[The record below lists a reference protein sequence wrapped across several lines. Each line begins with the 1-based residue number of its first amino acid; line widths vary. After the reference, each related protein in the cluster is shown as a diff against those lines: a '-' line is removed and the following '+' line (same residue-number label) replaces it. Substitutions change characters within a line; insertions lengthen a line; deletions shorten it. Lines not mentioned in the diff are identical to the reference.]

1 MKTTIILLFI
11 AFVQSSTFS
20 QNYLYETGTSG
31 FHISGQLGA
40 SKSSTLLGISPG
52 YSMNGKLTFGLTIG
66 SENFSE
72 LDLNSTAIRPY
83 LDLIPLKQGENNSP
97 LSLNLGVHYQFN
109 SFPKLPDLN
118 VHSLGFT
125 INLLHEFEMSKYN
138 KIIPSL
144 GLSWDRT
151 TLNLLGIKESTNTI
165 GLGVSTTA
173 KLNNFYLQPLVS
185 IYKGGTSYNLSLG
198 FTIPNK

>member
-11 AFVQSSTFS
+11 AFVPSSTFS

-52 YSMNGKLTFGLTIG
+52 YTMNGKLTFGLTVG

-83 LDLIPLKQGENNSP
+83 LDLIPLKQGDNNSP
-97 LSLNLGVHYQFN
+97 ISLNLGVHYQSN
-109 SFPKLPDLN
+109 SFPKFTDLN
-118 VHSLGFT
+118 IYTTGFG
-125 INLLHEFEMSKYN
+125 INILHEAELSEYN
-138 KIIPSL
+138 KIVPSI
-144 GLSWDRT
+144 GVSWDRST
-151 TLNLLGIKESTNTI
+151 VNLLGVRASTNS
-165 GLGVSTTA
+165 LGINLSTVM
-173 KLNNFYLQPLVS
+173 KFNKVYLQPLVS
-185 IYKGGTSYNLSLG
+185 FQKEIVQFVLAFGVLLS
-198 FTIPNK
+198 N